1 MQIMI
6 KRTFQDQWF
15 GEFAWLSYTSGN
27 DTMTCN
33 VCRKFTRLS
42 DPKSALVLGTN
53 KFRKD
58 PLYKH
63 EKSTCHIA
71 CVNHQCYLDLM
82 SICVDGPSLEDFDA
96 TESINVWLMERTGTR
111 HLDGH
116 QPKRTASV
124 SAVDS
129 APPST
134 PAPLETV

>member
-1 MQIMI
+1 MYNHVVNNRLVSIICLMWGFIDGSVSGMYRI
-6 KRTFQDQWF
+6 KTAQRNSMS
-15 GEFAWLSYTSGN
+15 E
-27 DTMTCN
+27 
-33 VCRKFTRLS
+33 V
-42 DPKSALVLGTN
+42 VL
-53 KFRKD
+53 
-58 PLYKH
+58 
-63 EKSTCHIA
+63 
-71 CVNHQCYLDLM
+71 QDLM

-96 TESINVWLMERTGTR
+96 TESINVWLMEGTGTR